1 MSEASLMS
9 GEPGLP
15 VVSWDSD
22 LDQLP
27 GPDPEDHP
35 GAVPEALSSGPP
47 GLDTHQACS
56 WPELRTLLQQLPP
69 QDSDERYCLALGKE
83 EQAELQLFH
92 AQRKQ
97 EALGQGVARL
107 VPPQLEGYTC
117 EKCRKQLKPGD
128 YGVFAARAGE
138 RHCWHRPCF
147 ACQVCGQTLINLIY
161 FYHDGHLYCGRH
173 HAELLR
179 PRCPACDQLIFSR
192 RCTEAEGRHW
202 HENHFCCQDCAGPLC
217 GGRYALPGGSPCCPS
232 CFESRY
238 LDAGSSRA
246 LEGLAT
252 LGEAGPDGSKR
263 RDRTSLDALS
273 SHGAAFLAAS
283 SSLDAQQGLQGSCPE
298 KPQSRIGAEAE
309 EPPKLGQDR
318 LEMPRDPK
326 EDAPCSTCSSSSDS
340 EPEGFFFGQPLPRS
354 RNAPGRPEARDDTPR
369 KRCTLS

>member
-117 EKCRKQLKPGD
+117 EK
-128 YGVFAARAGE
+128 
-138 RHCWHRPCF
+138 
-147 ACQVCGQTLINLIY
+147 
-161 FYHDGHLYCGRH
+161 
-173 HAELLR
+173 
-179 PRCPACDQLIFSR
+179 LIFSR